1 MSCLA
6 MSDSFHSASEACC
19 KHLDSQEEYGPLPSL
34 YSFGSYSR
42 GSQILARRAGNQN
55 RLQWAYSPQESPP
68 RKKTIDNQQLSSLS
82 SWLISAASVV
92 RLHSPPPNFPLKSSW
107 CLSNFASSR
116 TIPNLASCDIS
127 GPFAAIESPPESP
140 PRFSTACLIRST

>member
-1 MSCLA
+1 MKVLA
-6 MSDSFHSASEACC
+6 EYPLSWPFPGCFVSLGRVATHNQT
-19 KHLDSQEEYGPLPSL
+19 SQPNDFDYCI
-34 YSFGSYSR
+34 
-42 GSQILARRAGNQN
+42 QIVGETRTR
-55 RLQWAYSPQESPP
+55 
-68 RKKTIDNQQLSSLS
+68 
-82 SWLISAASVV
+82 LISAASVV

-140 PRFSTACLIRST
+140 PRFSTACLIRSTTVRIYLVVVARLVCLINPIATLASSDLAAISVQK